1 MLVINFTSR
10 LLDFMELLSV
20 VSLVELEEGII
31 GSSLSLTFFLG
42 SNESK
47 LSCFRFVPIGII
59 LEIEL
64 GAAWPSV
71 AFGGCGNIGNL
82 DRT

>member
-1 MLVINFTSR
+1 
-10 LLDFMELLSV
+10 
-20 VSLVELEEGII
+20 
-31 GSSLSLTFFLG
+31 
-42 SNESK
+42 
-47 LSCFRFVPIGII
+47 

-82 DRT
+82 DRK